1 MIPMNTMNTMKTTNK
16 HCFIFTIKI
25 SYEYN
30 DSYEYY
36 ENYEYYE

>member
-1 MIPMNTMNTMKTTNK
+1 MIPMNTMNTMNTMNK

-25 SYEYN
+25 N
-30 DSYEYY
+30 HRDDSYEYY